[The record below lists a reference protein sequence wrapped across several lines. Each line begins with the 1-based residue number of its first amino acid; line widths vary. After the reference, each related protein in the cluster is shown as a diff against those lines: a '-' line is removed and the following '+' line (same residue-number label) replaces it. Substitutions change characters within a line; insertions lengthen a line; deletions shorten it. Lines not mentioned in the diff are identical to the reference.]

1 MSAPD
6 GRPDE
11 REVLL
16 PGGIANRGRIMRRGD
31 AVHRPPGPH
40 SDSVH
45 ALLEHLERVGFDGS
59 PRYLGSDERGREVLG
74 FVPGKAVVPPL
85 EPWMF
90 TDDALR
96 SVARLLRRYHDAAAD
111 FDVAPWRWSRPPP
124 EPFRG
129 TLACHSD
136 PNLTNVVFRDGRA
149 VALIDFDLA
158 GPGLPVWDVAAAA
171 RLWVPLRADECI
183 DDARHGRVLERLGIF
198 LGAYDGDLDPEQFID
213 AVVANHDW
221 LYRVVEDGAV
231 AGNLGFVEYWQE
243 VERRAD
249 RTRAWYLEQ
258 RAALIAAATIGV
270 SR

>member
-1 MSAPD
+1 MDPA
-6 GRPDE
+6 GRTDIE
-11 REVLL
+11 LF
-16 PGGIANRGRIMRRGD
+16 GGTANLGRVVRRGD
-31 AVHRPPGPH
+31 TVRRPVRSNGEA
-40 SDSVH
+40 VH
-45 ALLEHLERVGFDGS
+45 ALLDHLEKVGFDGA
-59 PRYLGSDERGREVLG
+59 PRFLGIDERGREVLSYI
-74 FVPGKAVVPPL
+74 PGEPVTPPFPAWAL
-85 EPWMF
+85 

-171 RLWVPLRADECI
+171 RLWVPLRADEYI